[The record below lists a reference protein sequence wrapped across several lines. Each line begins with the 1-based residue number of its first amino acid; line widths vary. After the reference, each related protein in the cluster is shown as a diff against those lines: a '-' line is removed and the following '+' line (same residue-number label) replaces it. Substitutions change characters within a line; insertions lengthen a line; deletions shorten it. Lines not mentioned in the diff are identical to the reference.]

1 MGFGEVAELLGLEEC
16 HRKAD
21 DRIVEPVRAACRPE
35 AGQADKA
42 GTRGRQWSIH
52 MGRRGGVELEPVC
65 SCWVWSW
72 CLVHRS
78 ASPIEQ
84 RDVLRLKERIAVR

>member
-21 DRIVEPVRAACRPE
+21 DRIVEPVRA
-35 AGQADKA
+35 
-42 GTRGRQWSIH
+42 
-52 MGRRGGVELEPVC
+52 
-65 SCWVWSW
+65 
-72 CLVHRS
+72 
-78 ASPIEQ
+78 IEQ